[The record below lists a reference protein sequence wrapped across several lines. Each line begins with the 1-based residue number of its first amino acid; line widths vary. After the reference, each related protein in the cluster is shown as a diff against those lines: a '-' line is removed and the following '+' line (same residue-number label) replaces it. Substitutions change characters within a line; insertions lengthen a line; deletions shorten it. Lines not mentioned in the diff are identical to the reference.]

1 MMKTSYLEVTY
12 RRGRA
17 IAAYYYLPRRPGQHS
32 VRTLRV
38 EAGLLVDYARDG
50 RPIGVEIPAPGA
62 LSIAAFNHVLRAL
75 GFPPV
80 KRQDVVPLMAPPTA
94 VHRYSGPEED

>member
-12 RRGRA
+12 RQGRA

-32 VRTLRV
+32 VRTRSV
-38 EAGLLVDYARDG
+38 EAGLLVDYARG
-50 RPIGVEIPAPGA
+50 GKPIGVEITTPGT
-62 LSIAAFNHVLRAL
+62 LSVAAFNRVLREL

-80 KRQDVVPLMAPPTA
+80 KRADMAPLIA
-94 VHRYSGPEED
+94 A